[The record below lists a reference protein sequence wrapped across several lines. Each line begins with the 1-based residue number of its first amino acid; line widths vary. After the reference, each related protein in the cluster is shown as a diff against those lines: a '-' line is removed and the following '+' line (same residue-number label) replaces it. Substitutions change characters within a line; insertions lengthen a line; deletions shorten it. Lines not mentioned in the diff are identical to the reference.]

1 MAADSTELE
10 KGPRDRSE
18 AGDHPPLVEAKL
30 QPPGAGGDQVK
41 RPRILQALDAGESAA
56 LILVAAPAGYG
67 KTTAVRAWC
76 ESREGAFAWV
86 TLDEGDNDPVRLWTY
101 VATAVDRV
109 RQGLGRGALQTL
121 SVAGSSVEHAV
132 DELMNAIAAYGT
144 GLALVLDDLQMVTDR
159 ECLASIDFAL
169 RHLPAGARVLAVT
182 RADPALGLA
191 RLRARGALVE
201 LRADELAFTA
211 AEAHELLVER
221 GHLRLGAEEI
231 ELLVE
236 TTEGWPAALVL
247 AGLWLRDV
255 DDPRQAVSG
264 FGGDQRFVVEYLSQE
279 VLASLDAD
287 GRSFLQG
294 VSVLGQF
301 TAELCDAVFER
312 TDSASVVAG
321 LERSNLFVRRLERG
335 GWFRVHPLFAEFAV
349 AQLSAQKPGE
359 AARIHQ
365 RAAVWLLSQGL
376 PVEAVE
382 HAAAAGDNERVARM
396 LTEHHLPLI
405 RSGLTRTILRRV
417 RTLPDENLLE
427 HPELAVAAAA
437 AAVMPGRGTIEQ
449 RRYLQIVDKAQAD
462 HPERFTPYVE
472 AFALLLRAIAI
483 DGGVAQALENGRRAV
498 ELARAVSDEILTGA
512 LAGYARAHYF
522 AGNFDEAWEVA
533 LSVIEHPSIE
543 RRVPSHALA
552 RTTLALVAV
561 ERGWL
566 ESARSH
572 AEKAKAVVGRIGTSR
587 SWLGANASTALGA
600 VLASEGKLGGAEH
613 ELAYAEHYFRDEIAT
628 VPHAWLL
635 ILLAGVRTRRGRL
648 DQADATLEAARK
660 ALEELADS
668 GRLPSLADVVEHE
681 LGTATARASSGE
693 MLERPSNAE
702 LAVLRL
708 LAGDLSTREIGEQL
722 FVSPNTI
729 RSHTRALYRKLG
741 ANSRSDAV
749 ARATALDLLG
759 RADAGGSRSPE

>member
-1 MAADSTELE
+1 MAVGSSELA
-10 KGPRDRSE
+10 KGRRNRRE
-18 AGDHPPLVEAKL
+18 AGDLPPLVEAKL

-41 RPRILQALDAGESAA
+41 RSRILRALDGGEGAS
-56 LILVAAPAGYG
+56 LTLVAAPAGYG

-76 ESREGAFAWV
+76 ESRKGAFAWV
-86 TLDEGDNDPVRLWTY
+86 TLDEGDNDPVRFWTY

-109 RQGLGRGALQTL
+109 RQGLGRGALQSL
-121 SVAGSSVEHAV
+121 SIAGSPIEHAV
-132 DELMNAIAAYGT
+132 DELMNAIATYGT
-144 GLALVLDDLQMVTDR
+144 GLALVLDDLHTATDR

-169 RHLPAGARVLAVT
+169 RHLPATARVIVIT

-221 GHLRLGAEEI
+221 GQVGLGTEQI
-231 ELLVE
+231 ELLVKN
-236 TTEGWPAALVL
+236 TEGWPAALVL
-247 AGLWLRDV
+247 AGLWLRQV
-255 DDPRQAVSG
+255 DDPSRAVSA
-264 FGGDQRFVVEYLSQE
+264 FGGEQRFVVEYLSQE
-279 VLASLDAD
+279 VLASLDAET
-287 GRSFLQG
+287 RSFLQG
-294 VSVLGQF
+294 ASVLGRF
-301 TAELCDAVFER
+301 TAELCDAVLER
-312 TDSASVVAG
+312 TDSASVLAG
-321 LERSNLFVRRLERG
+321 LERSNLFIRRLEKG
-335 GWFRVHPLFAEFAV
+335 GWFRIHALFAEFAV

-359 AARIHQ
+359 PARIHQ
-365 RAAVWLLSQGL
+365 RAAEWLLSQGL
-376 PVEAVE
+376 PAEAVE
-382 HAAAAGDNERVARM
+382 HAAAAGDDELVARV
-396 LTEHHLPLI
+396 LSEYHLPLI
-405 RSGLTRTILRRV
+405 RSGLTRTILRWV
-417 RTLPDENLLE
+417 RTLPDENVIE

-437 AAVMPGRGTIEQ
+437 ATAMPGHGTIEQ
-449 RRYLQIVDKAQAD
+449 RRYLQLVERAQAER
-462 HPERFTPYVE
+462 PERVTPYVE
-472 AFALLLRAIAI
+472 AFALLVRAIAI
-483 DGGVAQALENGRRAV
+483 DGGVALSVQNGRRAV
-498 ELARAVSDEILTGA
+498 ELARAASDEILTGA
-512 LAGYARAHYF
+512 LTGYARALYF
-522 AGNFDEAWEVA
+522 AGNLDEAWAAA

-543 RRVPSHALA
+543 GRVPSHALA

-566 ESARSH
+566 ESARGH

-587 SWLGANASTALGA
+587 SWLGGNASAALGA
-600 VLASEGKLGGAEH
+600 VLASEGKLAEAEH

-648 DQADATLEAARK
+648 DQANATLQAARK

-668 GRLPSLADVVEHE
+668 GRLPLLADDVERE
-681 LGTATARASSGE
+681 LETAKARAGSGE

-708 LAGDLSTREIGEQL
+708 LAGDLSTREIGERL
-722 FVSPNTI
+722 FVSPNTV

-749 ARATALDLLG
+749 ARAITLGVLKRATAG
-759 RADAGGSRSPE
+759 RSRSPE

>member
-1 MAADSTELE
+1 MAIDSGRA
-10 KGPRDRSE
+10 KGRRDGQR
-18 AGDHPPLVEAKL
+18 AGGPPLLVEAKL
-30 QPPGAGGDQVK
+30 QAPGVGGHQVK
-41 RPRILQALDAGESAA
+41 RSRILRALDAGEGAS
-56 LILVAAPAGYG
+56 LTLVAAPAGYG

-76 ESREGAFAWV
+76 ERREGAFAWV
-86 TLDEGDNDPVRLWTY
+86 TLDEGDNDPVRFWTY

-109 RQGLGRGALQTL
+109 RQGLGRSALQCL
-121 SVAGSSVEHAV
+121 SVAGSSIERAV

-144 GLALVLDDLQMVTDR
+144 GLALVLDDLQTVTDR

-169 RHLPAGARVLAVT
+169 RHLPPSARLVVIT

-221 GHLRLGAEEI
+221 GQVELRAEEI

-236 TTEGWPAALVL
+236 ITEGWPAALVL

-255 DDPRQAVSG
+255 DDPGRAVSG
-264 FGGDQRFVVEYLSQE
+264 FGGEQRFVVEYLSQE
-279 VLASLDAD
+279 VLASLDD
-287 GRSFLQG
+287 EGRSFLQG
-294 VSVLGQF
+294 ASVLGRF
-301 TAELCDAVFER
+301 TAELCDAVLDR
-312 TDSASVVAG
+312 TDSASVLAG
-321 LERSNLFVRRLERG
+321 LERSNLFIRRLERG
-335 GWFRVHPLFAEFAV
+335 GWFRVHALFAEFAV
-349 AQLSAQKPGE
+349 AQLSSQKPGE

-365 RAAVWLLSQGL
+365 RAAGWLMTQGL

-382 HAAAAGDNERVARM
+382 HAAAAGDDELVAR
-396 LTEHHLPLI
+396 LLAEYHLPLI
-405 RSGLTRTILRRV
+405 RSGLTRTLLRWV
-417 RTLPDENLLE
+417 RPLPDENVLE

-437 AAVMPGRGTIEQ
+437 AAVQPGHGTIEM
-449 RRYLQIVDKAQAD
+449 RRYLQIVDRAQAER
-462 HPERFTPYVE
+462 PEQVTPYVE
-472 AFALLLRAIAI
+472 AFALLIRAIAI
-483 DGGVAQALENGRRAV
+483 DGGVAQAVQNGRRAV
-498 ELARAVSDEILTGA
+498 ELAHAASDEILTGA

-522 AGNFDEAWEVA
+522 AGNLDDAWEVA

-552 RTTLALVAV
+552 RATLALVAV

-566 ESARSH
+566 ESARGH

-587 SWLGANASTALGA
+587 SWLGANASAALGA
-600 VLASEGKLGGAEH
+600 VLASEGKLAEAEH

-635 ILLAGVRTRRGRL
+635 ILLARVRTERGRL
-648 DQADATLEAARK
+648 DQADATLQAARQ
-660 ALEELADS
+660 ALEELGDG
-668 GRLPSLADVVEHE
+668 GRLPSLADDVEHE
-681 LGTATARASSGE
+681 LGTATARAGSGE

-702 LAVLRL
+702 LAVLQL
-708 LAGDLSTREIGEQL
+708 LAGDLSTREIGEHL

-749 ARATALDLLG
+749 ARATALGLLE
-759 RADAGGSRSPE
+759 RADAGRSRSSE